1 MTVPR
6 PRLPWRA
13 GAGATMEYT
22 MSNAAATTTPVLIVG
37 AGPVGL
43 AMAIDLAYN
52 GVPCTPVDQG
62 DGTIAHPKIG
72 TIMTRTMEFFRR
84 WGVVDQIRQSGFPD
98 DYHLNILF
106 CTSLT
111 GYLLDKDCYPST
123 ADAPMPEGSPQKRQ
137 RCPQTW
143 LNPVLLERA
152 KALPEVTLLLQHE
165 FDAFSQDENGVQAT
179 IKNGLTGET
188 VSIAAEYLIGCDGA
202 ASLVRE
208 QLGFPMLGNP
218 KLNYSIGILF
228 RCPELL
234 SATGIGELERV
245 ILVGENGTWGNLTV
259 IDGKDY
265 WRLTIFGSE
274 ERFKLEG
281 FDAEKWIHQAL
292 GKTDIPFEVLSIVP
306 WRRTELVAEHY
317 RKGRVFLAGD
327 SAHTMSP
334 TGGMGVNTGFGDV
347 WDLGWK
353 IAAHR
358 QGWGGETLLASYEL
372 ERRPVAVR
380 NASFS
385 THNFKHWQV
394 PLDCSAIFTPGE
406 EGDRVRRQIGET
418 LKQGTRSDWQSW
430 GIQLGYRYENS
441 PVCVPDGTPAPP
453 DDYINY
459 VQTARPGH
467 RAPHVWLDEGHARS
481 SIDLFGR
488 EFVLMAFSQAG
499 RDALENWRRAAAQR
513 GLPLRVESMDDPAMA
528 ALYAAPLVLVR
539 PDGHVAWRGQPG
551 ADAASIFDV
560 VSGMTA
566 AADSLVT
573 QE

>member
-1 MTVPR
+1 
-6 PRLPWRA
+6 
-13 GAGATMEYT
+13 
-22 MSNAAATTTPVLIVG
+22 MSTATTTPVLIVG

-52 GVPCTPVDQG
+52 GVPCTLLDQG
-62 DGTIAHPKIG
+62 DGTITHPKIG

-84 WGVVDQIRQSGFPD
+84 WEIVDQVRQSGFPD
-98 DYHLNILF
+98 DYQLNILF

-111 GYLLDKDCYPST
+111 GHLLDKDNYPST

-143 LNPVLLERA
+143 LNPILLERA
-152 KALPEVTLLLQHE
+152 RTLPEVTLLLEHE
-165 FDAFSQDENGVQAT
+165 FESFSQDETGVRAT
-179 IKNGLTGET
+179 VKNGKTGET
-188 VSIAAEYLIGCDGA
+188 LNIDSEYLIGCDGA
-202 ASLVRE
+202 TSQVRT

-228 RCPELL
+228 RCPTLL
-234 SATGIGELERV
+234 SATGIGDLERV

-265 WRLTIFGSE
+265 WRLTIFGTE
-274 ERFKLEG
+274 ERFQLEG
-281 FDAEKWIHQAL
+281 FDAEAWIHQAL

-394 PLDCSAIFTPGE
+394 PLDCSDIFLPGAA
-406 EGDRVRRQIGET
+406 GDTIRRDIGAA
-418 LKQGTRSDWQSW
+418 LKMGTRSDWQSW

-453 DDYINY
+453 DEYTTYI
-459 VQTARPGH
+459 QTARPGH
-467 RAPHVWLDEGHARS
+467 RAPHVWLDDAHRRS
-481 SIDLFGR
+481 SIDIFGR
-488 EFVLMAFSQAG
+488 DFVLLAFDSTSNA
-499 RDALENWRRAAAQR
+499 ALTRWRTEAQQR
-513 GLPLRVESMDDPAMA
+513 GLPLRTESISHAAMA
-528 ALYAAPLVLVR
+528 ELYAAPLVLVR
-539 PDGHVAWRGQPG
+539 PDGHVAWRGQSDADPASILDVVRG
-551 ADAASIFDV
+551 VSATADA
-560 VSGMTA
+560 
-566 AADSLVT
+566 LVT